1 MECFTF
7 VLLKVIKISL
17 MHIPMIFPKIS
28 SYCCKFCLS
37 FVFIVL
43 SLQIK
48 ADNGYNLWLNY
59 NKLDHKTIISNY
71 STVNS
76 ISVEKGVKSD
86 EILTNAVLILS
97 EKLGILL
104 GRKINIIS
112 KGTGSVHL
120 NINPNAKLG
129 HPEGYTIKRKGSSII
144 IESNS
149 SKGVLYGIFKL
160 LELVRLKQSL
170 IKINIEQ
177 KPAIDIR
184 VLNHWDNLDRT
195 IERGYAGFSIWNWHE
210 LPENV
215 DKRYEDYAFANASVG
230 INGTVVTNVNANA
243 LILREDYLYKVKALA
258 DVFRKYGIKI
268 YLTAR
273 FSAPIELG
281 KLKTADPLDP
291 KVQEWWNNKVTEI
304 YKIIPDF
311 GGFCVKANSEGQPG
325 PQDYKRNHAD
335 GANMLAS
342 ALKPHGGIIMWRAF
356 VYSHDSKTDR
366 LNQAYN
372 EFMPLDGK
380 FADNVIVQV
389 KNGPLDFQ
397 PREPIHPLFG
407 KMTQTPVM
415 LELQITKEYLGQGT
429 HLVGL
434 SKMFEEILQTDTY
447 AKGKGS
453 LLAKTIDG
461 SLFNHKLTGIAG
473 VSNIGTAF
481 NWTGNLFAQADW
493 YGFGRLAWNPYLSAD
508 EIHKEWIE
516 LTFSSFS
523 QKAKSTAFQLLSES
537 HEACVNYMTP
547 LGLHHIMAEGHHFGP
562 GPWVDSLFRAD
573 WTAVYYHK
581 ANPEGIGFDRTQS
594 GTNLLEQYHPQFS
607 KQYEIA
613 ENCPLDFL
621 LWFHRIAWDQ
631 KLSTNRTLWEE
642 MIYRYDKGVSKVSEM
657 NEKWSELKGTIDEE
671 TFNSVRNHLTIQ
683 LKEAKWWRNACLAYF
698 KAKGILTFPPLVK
711 EPEFDYLHYK
721 SLNYPYAPGLR
732 PKW

>member
-1 MECFTF
+1 MRFKRGKF
-7 VLLKVIKISL
+7 KSLRFDKQKFLLI
-17 MHIPMIFPKIS
+17 IFLFIFS
-28 SYCCKFCLS
+28 G
-37 FVFIVL
+37 VFL
-43 SLQIK
+43 K
-48 ADNGYNLWLNY
+48 ADNGYNLWLNFQ
-59 NKLDHKTIISNY
+59 KLDQKTIVNEYNFIKTIS
-71 STVNS
+71 
-76 ISVEKGVKSD
+76 SVSPSAND
-86 EILTNAVLILS
+86 EILLNASDILR
-97 EKLGILL
+97 EKLEILL
-104 GRKINIIS
+104 GRKVVYQS
-112 KGTGSVHL
+112 KGLGSVQL
-120 NINPNAKLG
+120 IINPESDTG
-129 HPEGYTIKRKGSSII
+129 HTDGFIIKGKNSAII
-144 IESNS
+144 IVAQS
-149 SKGVLYGIFKL
+149 SKGLLYGVFKL
-160 LELVRLKQSL
+160 LDLVRQKISIQS
-170 IKINIEQ
+170 INLQE
-177 KPAIDIR
+177 KPAIDLRI
-184 VLNHWDNLDRT
+184 LNHWDNLDRT

-258 DVFRKYGIKI
+258 DVFRKYGIRI

-273 FSAPIELG
+273 FSAPMELG

-291 KVQEWWNNKVTEI
+291 IVREWWNKKVDEI

-325 PQDYKRNHAD
+325 PQDYERNHAD

-342 ALKPHGGIIMWRAF
+342 ALKPHGGIVMWRAF

-380 FADNVIVQV
+380 FADNVIIQV

-397 PREPIHPLFG
+397 PREPVHPLFG
-407 KMTQTPVM
+407 RMSKTPVM

-447 AKGKGS
+447 ADGKGS

-461 SLFNHKLTGIAG
+461 SLYKHKLTGIAG

-481 NWTGNLFAQADW
+481 NWTGNLFGQADW
-493 YGFGRLAWNPYLSAD
+493 FGFGRLAWNPYLSAD

-516 LTFSSFS
+516 LTFPSFS
-523 QKAKSTAFQLLSES
+523 QEAKTIAFQLLSDS
-537 HEACVNYMTP
+537 HDACVNYMTP

-581 ANPEGIGFDRTQS
+581 ANKEGIGFDRTLS
-594 GTNLLEQYHPQFS
+594 GTNLLAQYNPQFS
-607 KQYEIA
+607 KQYESP

-621 LWFHRIAWDQ
+621 LWFHRVSWYK

-642 MIYRYDKGVSKVSEM
+642 MIFRYDTGVSKVKEM
-657 NEKWSELKGTIDEE
+657 NEKWAKLKGTIDEE
-671 TFNSVRNHLTIQ
+671 VFNSVNNHLSIQ
-683 LKEAKWWRNACLAYF
+683 LKEAHWWRNACLAYF
-698 KAKGILTFPPLVK
+698 KAKGNLTFPPNVT
-711 EPEFDYLHYK
+711 EPEFDYQYYK
-721 SLNYPYAPGLR
+721 SLTYPYAPGLK